1 MNKIDPIQDLQEIR
15 KMMEGS
21 TKFISLSGLS
31 GVFAGLTALV
41 GAAGGYLL
49 VQKFFKLQE
58 HYFFSGRFSEEVEAL
73 KIKLFT
79 IAIAVLALALG
90 FGVLFTYLKAKKQNL
105 KLVSAVSF
113 RLVRSLMVPLF
124 FGGIFTLGLIYQEAY
139 VMIAPVTLIFYGM
152 SLLNASKYVQ
162 VELKYLAL
170 CQMALGTISVFF
182 FAAQIQFLMW
192 ALGFGVLHII
202 YGGLMWW
209 KYDRKQTA

>member
-15 KMMEGS
+15 RLMEGS
-21 TKFISLSGLS
+21 SKFISLSGLS
-31 GVFAGLTALV
+31 GVFAGLTALGGSV
-41 GAAGGYLL
+41 AGYILL
-49 VQKFFKLQE
+49 RNFIKLQE
-58 HYFFSGRFSEEVEAL
+58 HYYFSGRFDEAAEAL
-73 KIKLFT
+73 KMKLFV
-79 IAIAVLALALG
+79 IAVTVLVLALG

-113 RLVRSLMVPLF
+113 RLVRSLMTPLF
-124 FGGIFTLGLIYQEAY
+124 FGGIFTLGLIYKEAY

-170 CQMALGTISVFF
+170 CQMALGTVAVFF
-182 FAAQIQFLMW
+182 FSANIQFICW
-192 ALGFGVLHII
+192 ALGFGVLHIL

-209 KYDRKQTA
+209 KYDRNVTS